1 MEKKMSRC
9 EFCGDALKDIETD
22 VGVCDMCRVIELRK
36 LVNSPRWCQV
46 RGAAMVGEIQNEI
59 DGLLARIRS
68 RRFAA

>member
-1 MEKKMSRC
+1 MGNKMSRC
-9 EFCGDALKDIETD
+9 EYCGDALRDIETE

-46 RGAAMVGEIQNEI
+46 RGAAMVAEIKDEI
-59 DGLLARIRS
+59 AGLLERMRA